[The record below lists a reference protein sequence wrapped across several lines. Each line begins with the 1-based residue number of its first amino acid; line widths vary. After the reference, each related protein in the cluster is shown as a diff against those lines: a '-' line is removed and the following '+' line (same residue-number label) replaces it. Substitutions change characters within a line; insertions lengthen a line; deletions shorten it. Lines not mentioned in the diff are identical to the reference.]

1 MSEPIAL
8 LVGGTKVLERE
19 LQNHLQMPLLSVATI
34 EDAAKIIQE
43 RQTKL
48 IVLGPTLRR
57 ALATVTTLRREGQTE
72 PRLMVV
78 YRDDQR
84 DEVKRHQKGRQV
96 ADSYIVQSRIQKEVG
111 PAIGNLLGLS
121 GETSLEEIPA
131 EALSVEED
139 HLAADEGLQPPPTG
153 TTGPNDVLGS
163 YDDAARRAEQ
173 LQTETLEADA
183 LELLEELPMM
193 EDELLE
199 ELDDGELSMEEMT
212 LDEIALDDMTLQE
225 LPALSEELDG
235 RAGDSDLLASDLL
248 EDMVED
254 LDGEVEELPLDSADL
269 EISDEPEVSVQP
281 LVAGA
286 ETVDS
291 AEMDTVDLE
300 ASELEA
306 VEIDGT
312 DLESAELDSAELD
325 SAELDSAELDSLEP
339 VEEVVTADLIDEVS
353 ASAEPI
359 EDLELAELIEDMESE
374 PVVAAA
380 AAPEPAAVQAPEPVV
395 EAPAPAAA
403 AWVAPVVAVAAA
415 AEPVAAVVAPVAE
428 PPPNVSRRQPSGAQ
442 AMFSELTSFVERL
455 QDSAASIAR
464 LEAEN
469 EKLREDL
476 ELAKHAAQP
485 EREAELLTLRQNLSD
500 LQLRLTGAE
509 QSRDAAVEARMR
521 TDLAGA
527 SHAEELAKLRQE
539 LGAARQE
546 LAALSQQ
553 CSNLN
558 QQLAGQEQAMAGLRG
573 ELASA
578 QAHVATLESQLDARR
593 RISADSAKS
602 LRSIAAMLEG

>member
-57 ALATVTTLRREGQTE
+57 ALATVTTLRREGQTD

-131 EALSVEED
+131 EALSVQED
-139 HLAADEGLQPPPTG
+139 LSSADEALQPPPTG

-163 YDDAARRAEQ
+163 YDEAARRAEQ

-183 LELLEELPMM
+183 LELLEELPLM

-199 ELDDGELSMEEMT
+199 ELDDGELSMEDMT

-235 RAGDSDLLASDLL
+235 RGGDGDLLASDLL
-248 EDMVED
+248 EDMVEE
-254 LDGEVEELPLDSADL
+254 LDAEVEELPLDSADL

-286 ETVDS
+286 APVSS
-291 AEMDTVDLE
+291 AQADTVDLE
-300 ASELEA
+300 AGDLEA

-312 DLESAELDSAELD
+312 ELESAEQ
-325 SAELDSAELDSLEP
+325 DSLEP
-339 VEEVVTADLIDEVS
+339 VEEVVAADLIEEVS

-359 EDLELAELIEDMESE
+359 EDLEVAELIEDMESQ
-374 PVVAAA
+374 PGVAAA

-415 AEPVAAVVAPVAE
+415 AEPVAAVVAPAAE

-476 ELAKHAAQP
+476 EMAKHAAQP

-527 SHAEELAKLRQE
+527 NHAEELAKLRQE

-546 LAALSQQ
+546 LTALSQQ
-553 CSNLN
+553 FSNLN

-578 QAHVATLESQLDARR
+578 QTHVATLESQLDARR